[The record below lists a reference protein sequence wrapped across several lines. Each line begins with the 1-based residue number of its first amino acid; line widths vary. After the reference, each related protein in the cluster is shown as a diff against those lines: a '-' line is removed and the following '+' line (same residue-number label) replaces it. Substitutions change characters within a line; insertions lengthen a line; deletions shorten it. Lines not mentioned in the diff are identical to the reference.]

1 MTAPGTHPDR
11 GEAAQTPILG
21 GIRTPWW
28 ALLVI
33 GVVWLVFGMVVL
45 QFDLVS
51 ARSIAL
57 AAGLLLIL
65 SSFGQ
70 VVTAQ
75 AARQWRWVHVA
86 LAAALFV
93 VGIVALVWP
102 DPTFQAL
109 ARLLAWFLLIKGSA
123 DIVIALVVRTLDAL
137 WWIFLV
143 VGLIEIIV
151 ALWAAAVPSR
161 SAALL
166 MLWVGLIAVFKGITD
181 IVLAFGL
188 RQPGP
193 PAAPARNA

>member
-1 MTAPGTHPDR
+1 
-11 GEAAQTPILG
+11 
-21 GIRTPWW
+21 
-28 ALLVI
+28 
-33 GVVWLVFGMVVL
+33 VVL

-65 SSFGQ
+65 ASFSQ

-93 VGIVALVWP
+93 AGIVALVWP

-109 ARLLAWFLLIKGSA
+109 ARLLAWFLLAKGGA
-123 DIVIALVVRTLDAL
+123 DIVIALVLRTLDAL
-137 WWIFLV
+137 WWVFLV

-151 ALWAAAVPSR
+151 ALWAAGVPSR

-166 MLWVGLIAVFKGITD
+166 MLWVGLVAVFKGITD

-188 RQPGP
+188 REPGP
-193 PAAPARNA
+193 RPVPARNT